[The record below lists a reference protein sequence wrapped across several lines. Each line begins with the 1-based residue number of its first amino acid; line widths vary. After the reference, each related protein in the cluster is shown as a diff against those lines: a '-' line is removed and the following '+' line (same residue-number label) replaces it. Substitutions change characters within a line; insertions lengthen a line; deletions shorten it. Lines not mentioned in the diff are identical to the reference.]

1 MQTARQCS
9 SFFFDACNLAC
20 LRTIIIN
27 RSFLSLLRGL
37 FQSFLGHLKVLVLLL
52 LLSKR
57 FLGQRE
63 SRSIRFGRLIVRSA
77 PIRDPPFL
85 ERAIADCLESPTAIF
100 VVSLVSGSCVFR
112 SRRHQQRQQPQ
123 RREVK

>member
-1 MQTARQCS
+1 MQL
-9 SFFFDACNLAC
+9 FFFDACNLAC
-20 LRTIIIN
+20 LRAIIIN
-27 RSFLSLLRGL
+27 RSFLLRGL
-37 FQSFLGHLKVLVLLL
+37 FLSFLGHLKVLVLL

-63 SRSIRFGRLIVRSA
+63 SRSIRFGRLMVHSA